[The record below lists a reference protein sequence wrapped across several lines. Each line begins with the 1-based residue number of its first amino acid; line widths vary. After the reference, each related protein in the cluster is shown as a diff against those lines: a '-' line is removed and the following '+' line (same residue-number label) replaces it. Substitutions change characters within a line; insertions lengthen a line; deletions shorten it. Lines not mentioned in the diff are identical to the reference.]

1 MKAYLKKRITS
12 QNKGVVMRGGKYIAR
27 MYVGNRLCHV
37 GTYDTPE
44 EASLAYERAKL
55 SKNNV
60 DNKHPKDVPT
70 PESDPTTPETTPDAT
85 ATACKKRK
93 HRSYIGVF
101 EKGAKFVAQIHT
113 NNEKKELGIY
123 DTPEEAARAFDLAV
137 LERKFPAS
145 LLNYPT
151 CKPAKKKALTAA
163 SSVNAQESKFV
174 KHQQAV
180 AHYDG
185 EWLPVTIRDVL
196 PNKYYNVHWTNS
208 DEISSVHEDEITD
221 PTSPADKAAAL
232 RARIAAA
239 KSVSALAAQAK
250 PKKKTKKTAAG
261 QSSHSFPFGIPAP
274 LVKSFNDFFE
284 ETCRVDFTNSKPSDS
299 GLLMVGDV
307 HKEYRA
313 WCTKNKRPYCPERTS
328 KEWERAPFVV
338 NNRRADRLPPF
349 RLLMFAK
356 LDRLPRRVKDVYS
369 STETA
374 WRRHKKSY
382 VGHPYYQGLQWK
394 DSFTP
399 TLKYVHVKKKALS
412 AVDMFDSITRGW

>member
-1 MKAYLKKRITS
+1 MSDELDFGLVRKMR
-12 QNKGVVMRGGKYIAR
+12 QN
-27 MYVGNRLCHV
+27 L
-37 GTYDTPE
+37 
-44 EASLAYERAKL
+44 
-55 SKNNV
+55 
-60 DNKHPKDVPT
+60 
-70 PESDPTTPETTPDAT
+70 TT
-85 ATACKKRK
+85 
-93 HRSYIGVF
+93 
-101 EKGAKFVAQIHT
+101 
-113 NNEKKELGIY
+113 
-123 DTPEEAARAFDLAV
+123 
-137 LERKFPAS
+137 
-145 LLNYPT
+145 LLNYLADTEIQDTPWKNRT
-151 CKPAKKKALTAA
+151 KEQLLDLG
-163 SSVNAQESKFV
+163 QELLFLRVELDKYLEIGDIKRPYDLFRSLLEHFESIEHKINKINPLVLGELRDRFDFFNQFEANLFMLLEQLRGQTFWEEDEELRAMPRRRGRKRKSKFV
-174 KHQQAV
+174 KDQQLV
-180 AHYDG
+180 AKWGG

-356 LDRLPRRVKDVYS
+356 LDRLSRRVKDVYS

-374 WRRHKKSY
+374 WRRHKNSY